1 MKLHE
6 VLAIE
11 HDLNACYAFATVATR
26 NQVSVNDVLRIRDW
40 MVKRA
45 LGSLSNPT
53 MLGDGGGSDDGTVF
67 E

>member
-6 VLAIE
+6 VLAIA
-11 HDLNACYAFATVATR
+11 HDLSACYALATVATR

-40 MVKRA
+40 MIKRTQ
-45 LGSLSNPT
+45 GSLSNPT
-53 MLGDGGGSDDGTVF
+53 TLGDGGGSDDGTVF